1 MNKKF
6 EILNLFWGALGI
18 LLICVFQNGWGTA
31 PAVGL
36 AVTSVFFIRRE
47 SSEEELSMAMN
58 TKRRTLNIISVVC
71 WVIAA
76 ILCYFL
82 ATNLREN
89 GLWFVLASY
98 IFLVVH
104 GALFISFCSH
114 A

>member
-6 EILNLFWGALGI
+6 EILNLFWGLLGI
-18 LLICVFQNGWGTA
+18 VLLCVFQNGWGA
-31 PAVGL
+31 VPAVGL

-47 SSEEELSMAMN
+47 SSEEELSTAMRQ
-58 TKRRTLNIISVVC
+58 KRRTLNIIAVVC
-71 WVIAA
+71 WVMAA
-76 ILCYFL
+76 VACYFL
-82 ATNLREN
+82 APSLRGN

-104 GALFISFCSH
+104 GVLFLVFCPH

>member
-18 LLICVFQNGWGTA
+18 LLICVSQNGWGAA

-36 AVTSVFFIRRE
+36 AVTSIFFIRRE
-47 SSEEELSMAMN
+47 SSEEELPMAMKQ
-58 TKRRTLNIISVVC
+58 KRRTLNIISVVC

-76 ILCYFL
+76 VLCYFL

-104 GALFISFCSH
+104 GVLFVSFCPH

>member
-1 MNKKF
+1 MNKKL

-18 LLICVFQNGWGTA
+18 LLMCVFQNGWGAA

-47 SSEEELSMAMN
+47 SSEEELSMAMKQ
-58 TKRRTLNIISVVC
+58 KRRTLNILSVVC

-76 ILCYFL
+76 VLCYFL
-82 ATNLREN
+82 ATGLRGN

-98 IFLVVH
+98 IFLVIH
-104 GALFISFCSH
+104 GVLSLVFCPH

>member
-6 EILNLFWGALGI
+6 EILNLFWGTLGI
-18 LLICVFQNGWGTA
+18 LLLCVFQNGWGAA

-47 SSEEELSMAMN
+47 SSEEELPMAMKQ
-58 TKRRTLNIISVVC
+58 KRRMLNLISVVC
-71 WVIAA
+71 WVVAA
-76 ILCYFL
+76 VLCYFL

-104 GALFISFCSH
+104 GVLFVLFCPH

>member
-1 MNKKF
+1 MNKKL
-6 EILNLFWGALGI
+6 EILYLFWGALGI
-18 LLICVFQNGWGTA
+18 LLICVFQNGWGAA

-47 SSEEELSMAMN
+47 SSEEELTMAIKQ
-58 TKRRTLNIISVVC
+58 KRRTLNIISVVC

-76 ILCYFL
+76 VLCYFL
-82 ATNLREN
+82 ASNLCEN

-98 IFLVVH
+98 VFLVVH
-104 GALFISFCSH
+104 GVLFLAFCPH